1 MVIDPQRVKR
11 AVYNRIDFEL
21 PEETWKEI
29 NVLAGTRSSVLVM
42 RLIRL
47 R

>member
-29 NVLAGTRSSVLVM
+29 NDEIGRASCRERV
-42 RLIRL
+42 
-47 R
+47 

>member
-29 NVLAGTRSSVLVM
+29 NDAF
-42 RLIRL
+42 
-47 R
+47 